1 MTTTDFQG
9 GSFDLGRV
17 VQRTFAAIRQNW
29 LVFLISSVVLIG
41 IPSVISG
48 FGEGQNIFMASSP
61 MAVVAIL
68 VGGVL
73 TLVGA
78 YVLQGVVVFATI
90 NGFNG
95 KPVDLSGA
103 LGAGLRFFFPLLG
116 LGILMGLGL
125 FLGFMLLIVPGVILS
140 VMWVVA
146 APAVV
151 AEKRGIMESFQRSR
165 DLTRGSRWMIF
176 AIIVVY
182 FIIAM
187 ILGMVVAGV
196 GFAGAGALA
205 TGAAAGR
212 VSIGALILTPI
223 VNVITYIL
231 SSAGVASIY
240 YELRTVKEGVCAGP
254 VGLGL
259 RLIRP
264 GPQTSCLSR
273 RLHAHQQ
280 PLTPAA
286 PRRAA

>member
-240 YELRTVKEGVCAGP
+240 YELRTVKEG
-254 VGLGL
+254 
-259 RLIRP
+259 
-264 GPQTSCLSR
+264 
-273 RLHAHQQ
+273 
-280 PLTPAA
+280 AA
-286 PRRAA
+286 PDQLASVFD